1 MGFVKT
7 FSSAMVALFSPVLY
21 ADILCLY
28 KAHRVLKPNGKFLWV
43 GFRQPLQ
50 MQYIWN
56 LDELWKIEKR
66 ENMGEPGGLSYY
78 GWVFSKVTTKSDG
91 KSESPVSQA

>member
-1 MGFVKT
+1 M
-7 FSSAMVALFSPVLY
+7 AALLSPVLD
-21 ADILCLY
+21 ADILCLC

-56 LDELWKIEKR
+56 LDGLWKIDKR

-78 GWVFSKVTTKSDG
+78 GWVFSKVTTKSDS
-91 KSESPVSQA
+91 KSKSPVS